1 MTTVGW
7 AASVGGVL
15 LILSSGCSN
24 PSPTRNT
31 AERVHELQCRMS
43 AQRYCA
49 AQQGEEADQY
59 ALNECIGKRAWD
71 CIMGQTPA
79 EQRERYAPE
88 PVASPEPAG

>member
-1 MTTVGW
+1 MLGW
-7 AASVGGVL
+7 AAFSVVGLLVL
-15 LILSSGCSN
+15 SWGCSS

-49 AQQGEEADQY
+49 AQQGEEVDQY
-59 ALNECIGKRAWD
+59 ALNQCIGKRAWD

-88 PVASPEPAG
+88 PVAPPEPAD